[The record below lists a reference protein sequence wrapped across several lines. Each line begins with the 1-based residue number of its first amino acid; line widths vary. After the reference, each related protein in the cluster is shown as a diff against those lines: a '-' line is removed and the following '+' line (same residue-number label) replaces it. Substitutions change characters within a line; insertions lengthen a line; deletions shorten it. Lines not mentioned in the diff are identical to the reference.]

1 VADMQTVE
9 AMLSLAVFLSI
20 LLCAVPALE
29 DAQGPDDSLYRM
41 QLAQDAWRVLYLRG
55 DFEDFGEG
63 RRGAIE
69 KDLDVLGRETSLC
82 IFLNG
87 TRFTNCRGGRISH
100 TISVSLSR
108 TLILDGQPAVVRFS
122 LGN

>member
-1 VADMQTVE
+1 MQTVE